1 MYQKVIDF
9 FNKKKVVL
17 ISIIAMIMVFFAI
30 SFIYSLT
37 RPLNY
42 DELEWTINFMDD
54 GFSSMME
61 QLSTGLYNLPLFYIL
76 AYPIYHILPHTE
88 MWLCLPNI
96 LLTIGSLIFV
106 YLFVKDFKNNI
117 WALIILFLLC
127 INASLIEFVVQ
138 FRPYALMFF
147 LVSALLYVWFK
158 REKDGGI
165 KINVFYTILSALLM
179 STHWFGS
186 LLVASFGVFDLVK
199 IITKKKNF
207 KQLIP
212 YVIMLVCFVPYFI
225 VVVLKS
231 RYTTDYYWQNPA
243 SIAFGIECVSVFLN
257 CNMFFFAVFVVG
269 GIVIAFKTYK
279 AIFKKQEIEDIEYW
293 SFFAITVFLT
303 FFAIQFYSMVINKN
317 TSLCVFRYFITL
329 LPFITLMFLYGA
341 KSVIDFIFAKKRFF
355 MLFLSCVALIVFTV
369 PAGMVC
375 VDSLKS
381 TNKGYEN
388 VVCFLLEQEDIKN
401 DKTLVAATCGSTWVD
416 FYFTE
421 KGRELPQNVIASHL
435 DLYFDN
441 FFTQS
446 VKDGKR
452 IEDTKVY
459 NIYNWIL
466 GFDKIYFY
474 SESYKEL
481 NDQKAFMDYV
491 LENYEYKEE
500 TIESLIVFTKKA

>member
-1 MYQKVIDF
+1 M
-9 FNKKKVVL
+9 
-17 ISIIAMIMVFFAI
+17 
-30 SFIYSLT
+30 
-37 RPLNY
+37 
-42 DELEWTINFMDD
+42 
-54 GFSSMME
+54 
-61 QLSTGLYNLPLFYIL
+61 LYNFHYAVCSVLVLFFLTALYFTKKNPPTRRNY
-76 AYPIYHILPHTE
+76 AY
-88 MWLCLPNI
+88 
-96 LLTIGSLIFV
+96 
-106 YLFVKDFKNNI
+106 
-117 WALIILFLLC
+117 LFLLICAWSISISSILFC
-127 INASLIEFVVQ
+127 IAFSFPKNFSIKFLHFIAILYLIFAYSIPVL
-138 FRPYALMFF
+138 FYFYAKAI
-147 LVSALLYVWFK
+147 ALDENKKISTSHKSKLIIVYVI
-158 REKDGGI
+158 EL
-165 KINVFYTILSALLM
+165 IL
-179 STHWFGS
+179 
-186 LLVASFGVFDLVK
+186 
-199 IITKKKNF
+199 IITSCKTGLIYKISPEGIYSVQYG
-207 KQLIP
+207 QLIP

-257 CNMFFFAVFVVG
+257 CNMFFFAVFIVG

-341 KSVIDFIFAKKRFF
+341 KSVIDFIFVKKRFF

-421 KGRELPQNVIASHL
+421 KGRELPQNIIASHL

-459 NIYNWIL
+459 DIYNWIL